1 MVMMSDFRLRMN
13 DAASSNENLLRDDPP
28 PRPPVEPDPGD
39 CCGNGCDP
47 CIFDLY
53 EEARQHYREALAAWR
68 ERHPGED
75 PATLAPPP

>member
-53 EEARQHYREALAAWR
+53 SDQLAYYRTALAAWKA
-68 ERHPGED
+68 RHPD
-75 PATLAPPP
+75 A